1 LELAKSQFDKADC
14 MSDKFCAFNLLL
26 NSDNEYRQQISADF
40 YQEFKDDTQV
50 MDKYFSALASSNVC
64 DVDGVKALMEH
75 ALFSFNTPNRLRSV
89 VGGFAHNYTNFH
101 QQASY
106 EFFTD
111 VILRLNTSNPQ
122 IGARLVAT
130 YNHWKRFTPELQV
143 LQKQQLE
150 RIANTK
156 NLSKDIFEIVQAAL
170 K

>member
-1 LELAKSQFDKADC
+1 LGVLKENNACSINALTPSTLHTLLDAKA
-14 MSDKFCAFNLLL
+14 
-26 NSDNEYRQQISADF
+26 E
-40 YQEFKDDTQV
+40 
-50 MDKYFSALASSNVC
+50 KYLSMTCVS
-64 DVDGVKALMEH
+64 H

-130 YNHWKRFTPELQV
+130 TCTRLCYGNGQ
-143 LQKQQLE
+143 
-150 RIANTK
+150 
-156 NLSKDIFEIVQAAL
+156 
-170 K
+170 